1 MASLRQK
8 SFRWLGA
15 GAGLYLALCVLA
27 GSFLIEGALRPGRR
41 LLTPQSIETAGRL
54 ASQTGV
60 ALQPVEIAADD
71 ATPLRAWLFE
81 APSARRVVILA
92 HGVSDNRSGML
103 KFAELFLKEGYSA
116 LLPDARA
123 HGQSGGNLASYGVRE
138 AADLRSWARWARH
151 KYGCVYGLG
160 ESMGAAILLQ
170 SLDGSEFCAV
180 VAESPFVTF
189 REIAYDRL
197 GQPLRAGTWFGST
210 FLRPVVESAFFY
222 ARMRYG
228 IDLRQASAEGA
239 VRRTAIPILL
249 IHGATDESIPL
260 RHSRRLRQA
269 NPSASLW
276 EIPEC
281 PHTGAVSAHP
291 REFEKRV
298 LGWFR
303 ESRCE

>member
-1 MASLRQK
+1 MTSLRRK
-8 SFRWLGA
+8 SLRWLGA

-27 GSFLIEGALRPGRR
+27 GSLLIEGALRPDRR
-41 LLTPQSIETAGRL
+41 LLTQQSIETARKL
-54 ASQTGV
+54 AAQTG
-60 ALQPVEIAADD
+60 ADLHPVEIMAVDT
-71 ATPLRAWLFE
+71 TPLRAWFFE
-81 APSARRVVILA
+81 ASRTKGLVILA

-103 KFAELFLKEGYSA
+103 KFAELFLKAGYSA

-138 AADLRSWARWARH
+138 AADLRAWARWARRQ
-151 KYGCVYGLG
+151 YGCVYGLG

-170 SLDGSEFCAV
+170 SLDGSDFCAV
-180 VAESPFVTF
+180 VAESPFVNF

-197 GQPLRAGTWFGST
+197 GQPLRAGTWYGSI
-210 FLRPVVESAFFY
+210 FLRPVVESAFLY
-222 ARMRYG
+222 ARVRHG

-239 VRRTAIPILL
+239 VGRTAVPILL

-260 RHSRRLRQA
+260 RHSLRLVQA
-269 NPSASLW
+269 NPSVSLW

-281 PHTGAVSAHP
+281 PHTGAVSAYP